1 MDLLHVELNS
11 KPDDLAL
18 VSTETSWTY
27 HELDRDS
34 NRLAANLLGLG
45 LRKGDRVASLLP
57 NHNVLIVHYIAC
69 LKAGLVVVPL
79 NYLYMAPEIDHAL
92 ALTQASILLAQAERD
107 AVVSAGVVGIYD
119 FVHGE
124 NVNDRH
130 TGYR

>member
-1 MDLLHVELNS
+1 MPLQGPPLERTVNLLDLLHVELNS

-34 NRLAANLLGLG
+34 NRLAANLLGLR

-79 NYLYMAPEIDHAL
+79 N
-92 ALTQASILLAQAERD
+92 
-107 AVVSAGVVGIYD
+107 
-119 FVHGE
+119 
-124 NVNDRH
+124 DRH